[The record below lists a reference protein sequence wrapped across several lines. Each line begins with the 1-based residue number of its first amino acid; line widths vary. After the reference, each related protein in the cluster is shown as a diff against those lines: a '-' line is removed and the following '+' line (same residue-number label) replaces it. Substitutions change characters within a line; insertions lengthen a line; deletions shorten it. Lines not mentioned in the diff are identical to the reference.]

1 MRCDDV
7 RKSVTEGAPLDE
19 AVRGHL
25 DACPACAEEFE
36 ALRALA
42 ASRPTAPPGLREWVL
57 ASFPAP
63 RRAPWLVISQ
73 AAAVLLV
80 GLGVGFGAGYAMK
93 TPREVVKI
101 VEK

>member
-25 DACPACAEEFE
+25 AACPACAGEFE

-42 ASRPTAPPGLREWVL
+42 ASRPTAPPALRERVL
-57 ASFPAP
+57 AAFPAP
-63 RRAPWLVISQ
+63 RRVGLKFLGQ
-73 AAAVLLV
+73 AAAFLLV
-80 GLGVGFGAGYAMK
+80 GLGVGFGAGYA
-93 TPREVVKI
+93 VKAT
-101 VEK
+101 